1 MAAFYVV
8 NVRCPQIGKSRDFVK
23 GISELFAEIKRQFS
37 DLGPEFFRIGC
48 RNVFGRIG
56 LDECDKIQQKS
67 RMNAAGFSAFDI
79 VNNLIVRSQ
88 HGGTVKNAYLPV
100 DAQIMDKFA
109 QNFCLPAFSFVRKT
123 VRVVKMQDAFGQNS
137 FLFFIITGKEGR
149 PETLALP
156 CQNMAPLI
164 KGHLR
169 PYMEIYN
176 RR

>member
-1 MAAFYVV
+1 
-8 NVRCPQIGKSRDFVK
+8 
-23 GISELFAEIKRQFS
+23 
-37 DLGPEFFRIGC
+37 
-48 RNVFGRIG
+48 
-56 LDECDKIQQKS
+56 
-67 RMNAAGFSAFDI
+67 MNAAGFSAFDI

-156 CQNMAPLI
+156 CQNMAPQI
-164 KGHLR
+164 KGHLL

-176 RR
+176 RS